1 VTQTSLHQWF
11 YLYTVIKMKKEYN
24 IKDQVW
30 IAMGER
36 RLVEGRVV
44 EIIDL
49 AHLNEG
55 HDPNR
60 ELYIVEVKT
69 GIDDIYEVRT
79 WEQMS
84 STASGPLNMFKH
96 IREEMQRNNRYLKKI
111 GIPVPLVE
119 RDPLEEIIKEMGEPT
134 DEEIHEAIE
143 KSQLATQHQPLNLK
157 TEKPKRRQFR
167 KKKQ

>member
-1 VTQTSLHQWF
+1 
-11 YLYTVIKMKKEYN
+11 MKKEYK

-55 HDPNR
+55 HDPSR
-60 ELYIVEVKT
+60 ELYIIEVKT

-79 WEQMS
+79 WEQIS
-84 STASGPLNMFKH
+84 SAATGPLNMFKQ
-96 IREEMQRNNRYLKKI
+96 IREEMQKNNRYLKKI
-111 GIPVPLVE
+111 GIPVPLVDH
-119 RDPLEEIIKEMGEPT
+119 DPLEEIAKELAEPT
-134 DEEIHEAIE
+134 DEEIHAAIYQ
-143 KSQLATQHQPLNLK
+143 SQLATQHQPLNLK

>member
-1 VTQTSLHQWF
+1 
-11 YLYTVIKMKKEYN
+11 MKKQFN
-24 IKDQVW
+24 IKDKAW

-55 HDPNR
+55 HDPKQ
-60 ELYIVEVKT
+60 ELYVIEVQT

-84 STASGPLNMFKH
+84 DTAQGPLNMFRK
-96 IREEMQRNNRYLKKI
+96 IREEMIKNNRYLKKV
-111 GIPVPLVE
+111 GIPVPNVE
-119 RDPLEEIIKEMGEPT
+119 HDPLEELSKELEEEFVDEVDPAII
-134 DEEIHEAIE
+134 HAAIE
-143 KSQLATQHQPLNLK
+143 KSQQDTAHQPLDLK
-157 TEKPKRRQFR
+157 AKPKRRYY
-167 KKKQ
+167 KKKK

>member
-1 VTQTSLHQWF
+1 MVT
-11 YLYTVIKMKKEYN
+11 KMKEEYK

-36 RLVEGRVV
+36 KLVEGRIV

-60 ELYIVEVKT
+60 EMYIIEIKT

-79 WEQMS
+79 WEQIS
-84 STASGPLNMFKH
+84 STERGPLNMFKN
-96 IREEMQRNNRYLKKI
+96 IRKTLQENNRYLKKI
-111 GIPVPLVE
+111 GIPVPLVDG
-119 RDPLEEIIKEMGEPT
+119 DPLEELTKEILSEPT
-134 DEEIHEAIE
+134 DEEIHEAIK
-143 KSQLATQHQPLNLK
+143 KSTEATQHQPLNLK
-157 TEKPKRRQFR
+157 TEKPKRRTFR

>member
-1 VTQTSLHQWF
+1 MQKNLHQWF
-11 YLYTVIKMKKEYN
+11 YLYTVTKMKEEYK

-49 AHLNEG
+49 AHLNED

-60 ELYIVEVKT
+60 ELYIIEVKT

-79 WEQMS
+79 WEQIS
-84 STASGPLNMFKH
+84 STEQGPLNMFKKN
-96 IREEMQRNNRYLKKI
+96 RKEMQRNNRYLKKI
-111 GIPVPLVE
+111 GVPVPLVE
-119 RDPLEEIIKEMGEPT
+119 DNILEEITKELFSEPT
-134 DEEIHEAIE
+134 DEEIHAAMQQ
-143 KSQLATQHQPLNLK
+143 SQLATQHQPLNLK